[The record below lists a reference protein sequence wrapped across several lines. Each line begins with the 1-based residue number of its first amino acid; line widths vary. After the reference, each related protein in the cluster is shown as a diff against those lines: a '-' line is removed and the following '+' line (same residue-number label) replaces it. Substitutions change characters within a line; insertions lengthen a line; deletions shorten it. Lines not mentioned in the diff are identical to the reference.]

1 MKSINAFQ
9 QEGKIKNPREDVL
22 TFKHMADGVVHFNST
37 RIVKHD
43 PTNVAD
49 VTAAENQRA
58 RADGGAVQLYERKRC
73 GL

>member
-1 MKSINAFQ
+1 M
-9 QEGKIKNPREDVL
+9 L

-49 VTAAENQRA
+49 VTAAETALREQMVELYNFMKENVAGFEHCYPAGERA
-58 RADGGAVQLYERKRC
+58 EHWYA
-73 GL
+73 